1 MDPSLLFM
9 DGLWVA
15 MKISAP
21 VLIGV
26 TVVGLLV
33 AVLQALTQIQ
43 EQTLQ
48 FTLKLAVCMLV
59 VLATG
64 RWAGIEIARLA
75 INAFD
80 IARIAGR

>member
-1 MDPSLLFM
+1 MFM

-15 MKISAP
+15 LKISAP
-21 VLIGV
+21 VLIAV
-26 TVVGLLV
+26 TVIGVLV
-33 AVLQALTQIQ
+33 ALLQALTQIQ

-48 FTLKLAVCMLV
+48 FALKLAVCV
-59 VLATG
+59 VVVFGTG